1 MQTPAAS
8 RLPSSRSL
16 ALAIAVALI
25 AGLVGLAIVL
35 FIANIRSIRPSASA
49 GLPDAA
55 ALQLVPTPIPTPMPL
70 PPPTD
75 TPPPPPPPPA
85 DTPPL
90 PPPPPTDTPPPPPP
104 PTQIPLE
111 PRIEPTPE
119 PIPTPQAD
127 LPPRSPE
134 RVPRSSVR
142 CGVRVVHVVKPGENL
157 FRIALRYNTTILSV
171 ARRNNI
177 ADPRLI
183 RTGQRLHIVTC
194 R

>member
-1 MQTPAAS
+1 MRAS
-8 RLPSSRSL
+8 IASRSL
-16 ALAIAVALI
+16 SSRNLALAAVVALI
-25 AGLVGLAIVL
+25 AGLIGLAVVL
-35 FIANIRSIRPSASA
+35 FVANIREIRPPASA

-55 ALQLVPTPIPTPMPL
+55 ALQLLPTPTATPTPL

-75 TPPPPPPPPA
+75 TPVS
-85 DTPPL
+85 
-90 PPPPPTDTPPPPPP
+90 PPPPPTEM
-104 PTQIPLE
+104 PLE
-111 PRIEPTPE
+111 PRIDPTPE

-127 LPPRSPE
+127 LPSRSPG
-134 RVPRSSVR
+134 RIPSSSVR

>member
-70 PPPTD
+70 PPPTN
-75 TPPPPPPPPA
+75 TPPP
-85 DTPPL
+85 

-157 FRIALRYNTTILSV
+157 FRIALRYNTTILSI

-177 ADPRLI
+177 SDPRVI

>member
-1 MQTPAAS
+1 
-8 RLPSSRSL
+8 
-16 ALAIAVALI
+16 
-25 AGLVGLAIVL
+25 
-35 FIANIRSIRPSASA
+35 
-49 GLPDAA
+49 
-55 ALQLVPTPIPTPMPL
+55 
-70 PPPTD
+70 
-75 TPPPPPPPPA
+75 
-85 DTPPL
+85 

-157 FRIALRYNTTILSV
+157 FRIALRYNTTILSI

-177 ADPRLI
+177 SDPRVI

>member
-75 TPPPPPPPPA
+75 TPPPPPPP
-85 DTPPL
+85 
-90 PPPPPTDTPPPPPP
+90 
-104 PTQIPLE
+104 TQIPLE

-157 FRIALRYNTTILSV
+157 FRIALRYNTTILSI

-177 ADPRLI
+177 SDPRVI

>member
-1 MQTPAAS
+1 MRAS
-8 RLPSSRSL
+8 IASRSL
-16 ALAIAVALI
+16 SSRNLALAAVVALI
-25 AGLVGLAIVL
+25 AGLIGLAVVL
-35 FIANIRSIRPSASA
+35 FVANIREIRPPASA

-55 ALQLVPTPIPTPMPL
+55 ALQLLPTPTATPTPL

-75 TPPPPPPPPA
+75 TPV
-85 DTPPL
+85 
-90 PPPPPTDTPPPPPP
+90 PPPPPTDTPLPPPP
-104 PTQIPLE
+104 PTEVPLE
-111 PRIEPTPE
+111 PRIDPTPE

-127 LPPRSPE
+127 LPPSSPG
-134 RVPRSSVR
+134 RIPRSSVR

>member
-35 FIANIRSIRPSASA
+35 FIANIRSIRPPASA

-55 ALQLVPTPIPTPMPL
+55 ALQLVPTPIPTPTPL

-75 TPPPPPPPPA
+75 TP
-85 DTPPL
+85 L
-90 PPPPPTDTPPPPPP
+90 PPPP

-157 FRIALRYNTTILSV
+157 FRIALRYNTTILSI

-177 ADPRLI
+177 SDPRLI

>member
-1 MQTPAAS
+1 MRASTAS
-8 RLPSSRSL
+8 RSLSSRSL
-16 ALAIAVALI
+16 ALAAVVVLI
-25 AGLVGLAIVL
+25 AGLIVL
-35 FIANIRSIRPSASA
+35 AVALFVANIREIRPPASA

-55 ALQLVPTPIPTPMPL
+55 ALQLLPTPTATPTPL

-75 TPPPPPPPPA
+75 TPV
-85 DTPPL
+85 
-90 PPPPPTDTPPPPPP
+90 PPPPPTDTPLPPPP
-104 PTQIPLE
+104 PTEIPIE
-111 PRIEPTPE
+111 PRIDPTPE

-127 LPPRSPE
+127 LPPRSPG
-134 RVPRSSVR
+134 RIPRSSVR

-183 RTGQRLHIVTC
+183 RAGQRLHIVTC